1 VGQRVIFVDTSAIVA
16 LLYKE
21 PEAAMFAQTLAQ
33 ERDKITAGHVILESA
48 MRLSSL
54 FTLSP
59 SVVDSQVTAL
69 LRQSSIDVVPIT
81 EEVAHVAVAAF
92 ERYGK
97 GRKNRA
103 GLNFGDCLS
112 YACAKAHG
120 ARLLFKGGDF
130 AHTDIARA

>member
-1 VGQRVIFVDTSAIVA
+1 MIAGEPDGPILADKLQQTS
-16 LLYKE
+16 
-21 PEAAMFAQTLAQ
+21 
-33 ERDKITAGHVILESA
+33 DNITAGHVILEAS

-54 FTLSP
+54 FDFSP
-59 SVVDSQVTAL
+59 TTAVSLVTDL
-69 LRQSSIDVVPIT
+69 LQKTSTAVVPIT
-81 EEVAHVAVAAF
+81 EETAHVAVAAF

-97 GRKNRA
+97 GRKGRA

-120 ARLLFKGGDF
+120 ARLLFKGDDF

>member
-1 VGQRVIFVDTSAIVA
+1 MIAGEPDGPSLADKLQAGDAITS
-16 LLYKE
+16 
-21 PEAAMFAQTLAQ
+21 
-33 ERDKITAGHVILESA
+33 GHVILESA

-54 FTLSP
+54 FDFSP
-59 SVVDSQVTAL
+59 TTADSLITDL
-69 LRQSSIDVVPIT
+69 LRKTSTAVVPIT
-81 EEVAHVAVAAF
+81 EETAHAAVVAF

-97 GRKNRA
+97 GRKSRA

-112 YACAKAHG
+112 YACAKVHG

>member
-1 VGQRVIFVDTSAIVA
+1 MIFVDTSAIVA
-16 LLYKE
+16 VLYKE
-21 PEAAMFAQTLAQ
+21 PDAAMLAEKLAQ
-33 ERDKITAGHVILESA
+33 EREKITAGHVILESA

-54 FTLSP
+54 FDLSP
-59 SVVDSQVTAL
+59 SIVDLRVTAL
-69 LRQSSIDVVPIT
+69 LRQSSVDVVPIT
-81 EEVAHVAVAAF
+81 EEVAHAAVAAF

-112 YACAKAHG
+112 YACAKVHG

-130 AHTDIARA
+130 AHTDIAKA